1 MVTLFIIVTQNRNKN
16 YHNYVI
22 LAKQDATNIVFYQIT
37 FRKLINPISIVSSL
51 QLFDSRTKQEL

>member
-1 MVTLFIIVTQNRNKN
+1 MVTLFIIVTQKRNNN

-22 LAKQDATNIVFYQIT
+22 LATQDATNIVFYQISY
-37 FRKLINPISIVSSL
+37 RKLTNPISIVSSL